1 MTRMQGR
8 SRSYPD
14 SVTQLIDQLSSL
26 PGIGKRSAE
35 RLTFYLLKSSTEQA
49 LGLASAIEAVKREIR
64 HCSICSNLT
73 EAEPCSICSD
83 PGRDA
88 SKVLL
93 VEQPRDLMTLEETGM
108 YSGVYHVLL
117 GRLDPLDGI
126 GPDSLSVRELLRRVE
141 DPSHNCR
148 GVKVEEVILGLNPDM
163 DGDTTSLYLWE
174 QLQKSDIKVT
184 RLARGL
190 PTGSQ
195 IEYANSA
202 VLADAISQR
211 QSL

>member
-1 MTRMQGR
+1 
-8 SRSYPD
+8 
-14 SVTQLIDQLSSL
+14 
-26 PGIGKRSAE
+26 
-35 RLTFYLLKSSTEQA
+35 
-49 LGLASAIEAVKREIR
+49 
-64 HCSICSNLT
+64 
-73 EAEPCSICSD
+73 
-83 PGRDA
+83 
-88 SKVLL
+88 
-93 VEQPRDLMTLEETGM
+93 MTLEETGM

>member
-1 MTRMQGR
+1 MQGR